1 MPSAAAVA
9 TMPAAVTTAAPSTAP
24 TTPTTTTTTA
34 ARTSSPA
41 TAISAISTIPSVRR
55 TISGAD
61 MRSAFAIEVRLLRI
75 IRKIAAAFDHQ
86 RATLHRLALGDW
98 RHCSRFP
105 AARRRHLRALLFQN
119 RFTREPNAVAFHRQ
133 NLHQHPDAL

>member
-9 TMPAAVTTAAPSTAP
+9 TMPATLTTAAPSTAP
-24 TTPTTTTTTA
+24 TTPTTTTTTTAA

-41 TAISAISTIPSVRR
+41 TAISTIPSVRR

-61 MRSAFAIEVRLLRI
+61 MRSAFSIEVRLLRI
-75 IRKIAAAFDHQ
+75 IRKIAAALDHQ
-86 RATLHRLALGDW
+86 RATLHRLALGH
-98 RHCSRFP
+98 RRRAGRFP
-105 AARRRHLRALLFQN
+105 AARRRHLRALLLQN

-133 NLHQHPDAL
+133 NLHQHLVGL

>member
-9 TMPAAVTTAAPSTAP
+9 TMPAAATTAAPSTAP
-24 TTPTTTTTTA
+24 TTPTTTTTTTA

-41 TAISAISTIPSVRR
+41 TAISTIPSVRR
-55 TISGAD
+55 TISCAD
-61 MRSAFAIEVRLLRI
+61 MRSAFAIAVRFLRI
-75 IRKIAAAFDHQ
+75 IRKIAAALDHK

-119 RFTREPNAVAFHRQ
+119 RLTREPYPLSFHRQ
-133 NLHQHPDAL
+133 HLHQHPDAL